1 MEIQWSLVLFTVV
14 AGAGAWQFAA
24 AMIEALAKKDEL
36 PCRAE
41 SIVAFVLLV
50 VGGCLSVTHLKHVDR
65 ILEALSQ
72 AGYQAHEVDTTDFYH

>member
-36 PCRAE
+36 R
-41 SIVAFVLLV
+41 VAPSPLWPSCCWWWADV
-50 VGGCLSVTHLKHVDR
+50 CP
-65 ILEALSQ
+65 
-72 AGYQAHEVDTTDFYH
+72 